1 VKEETKIKLGRCQA
15 HRRYGALREEGGGS
29 RGRNRGHSDGESIVD
44 GGAMLKRLVVSAEQK
59 RMTKEA
65 DRKVEER
72 VAIETRLWADSA
84 KKHGI
89 PTKKQ
94 NAP

>member
-1 VKEETKIKLGRCQA
+1 
-15 HRRYGALREEGGGS
+15 
-29 RGRNRGHSDGESIVD
+29 
-44 GGAMLKRLVVSAEQK
+44 MLKQLVVSTEQK

-72 VAIETRLWADSA
+72 VADETRLWAGSA
-84 KKHGI
+84 KKSRI

-94 NAP
+94 IPPRERSVL

>member
-1 VKEETKIKLGRCQA
+1 
-15 HRRYGALREEGGGS
+15 
-29 RGRNRGHSDGESIVD
+29 
-44 GGAMLKRLVVSAEQK
+44 MLKRLVVSAEQK

-72 VAIETRLWADSA
+72 VANETRLWADSA
-84 KKHGI
+84 KKRRI